1 MTQIC
6 VPIMVEEHA
15 SAIRDATLAAEH
27 GADLV
32 EFRVDVFFEDKEDST
47 DLLQDRIDRVLELVR
62 ASPLPCI
69 VTCRPH
75 WEGGEYH
82 GDDDERISMYE
93 ALGTSDHPPAYID
106 VELATYTRSAN
117 IKQKVNLAVD
127 HPRQQRSVSTR
138 LILSTHDFEGRP
150 SDLTRKI
157 LQMQDEPACAVVK
170 VAYRA
175 RSIRD
180 NLELFEILRDR
191 TKPTIALG
199 MGEFGVMSRILA
211 PKFGGFLTF
220 ASLRDESNT
229 APGQITIEE
238 MIGLYRFRSIRSTTK
253 VYGIIGWP
261 VTQSMSPLVHNAGF
275 EQIGWDGVYV
285 PMPVEGSYESFKATV
300 LSLID
305 HEELNFA
312 GASVTIPHKL
322 HLSQFGKENDFASN
336 VVCRSMNTIAQVERE
351 GLQWYY
357 CNTDQYGVLGVL
369 NDCET
374 PIPRE
379 SSVAIVGAGGV
390 ADSTAELLAH
400 FHDSLHIFNRTTSN
414 AEAIAA
420 PIRSKTYHR
429 VDTLAP
435 GKIERSENEHGI
447 PTYMIDSPVEKTQ
460 ERSVHVL
467 ISSLTGLPESNAQLY
482 INCTP
487 VGMTGGPDPDGL
499 SIPIPDMPNLSP
511 DTVFFDTVY
520 NPIETPMLKA
530 AKERG
535 YRTIDGVQMFVKQAA
550 AQFSLWTDHPAPEDL
565 FDTLVRGKLGA

>member
-1 MTQIC
+1 MRQHPRGERRMTQIC

-32 EFRVDVFFEDKEDST
+32 EFRIDVFFEDKEEST
-47 DLLQDRIDRVLELVR
+47 DLLQDRIDRVLDLVKG
-62 ASPLPCI
+62 SPLPCI

-82 GDDDERISMYE
+82 GDDDERVSLYE

-117 IKQKVNLAVD
+117 IRQKINLGVN
-127 HPRQQRSVSTR
+127 HPKQQRAVSTR

-150 SDLTRKI
+150 SDLTRKL
-157 LQMQDEPACAVVK
+157 LQMQDEPACSVIK
-170 VAYRA
+170 IAYRA

-180 NLELFEILRDR
+180 NLELFEILRDQ

-199 MGEFGVMSRILA
+199 MGDFGIMSRILA

-220 ASLRDESNT
+220 ASLRDESTT
-229 APGQITIEE
+229 APGQITIEDLL
-238 MIGLYRFRSIRSTTK
+238 GLYRFRSIKPSTK

-261 VTQSMSPLVHNAGF
+261 VKQSMSPLVHNAGF

-285 PMPVEGSYESFKATV
+285 PMPVESSYESFKATV

-305 HEELNFA
+305 HEDLDFM
-312 GASVTIPHKL
+312 GASVTIPHKEHLVRLAAESPLRFMIKIFGESDRHAEAAL
-322 HLSQFGKENDFASN
+322 HGAANTFFHDGYAWSHEGKSGWQ
-336 VVCRSMNTIAQVERE
+336 SE
-351 GLQWYY
+351 GQYLY
-357 CNTDQYGVLGVL
+357 NTDITAILQL
-369 NDCET
+369 
-374 PIPRE
+374 IPELFSELEHRQ
-379 SSVAIVGAGGV
+379 IVIIGAGGV
-390 ADSTAELLAH
+390 A
-400 FHDSLHIFNRTTSN
+400 R
-414 AEAIAA
+414 AA
-420 PIRSKTYHR
+420 AAAA
-429 VDTLAP
+429 L
-435 GKIERSENEHGI
+435 EHGSLVRI
-447 PTYMIDSPVEKTQ
+447 TNRSH
-460 ERSVHVL
+460 ERAQQLQSELMTGRESTWEGLIEVL
-467 ISSLTGLPESNAQLY
+467 DTDQLSTSRADLY

-535 YRTIDGVQMFVKQAA
+535 YRTIDGAAMFVKQAA
-550 AQFSLWTDHPAPEDL
+550 AQFEIWTGQAAPEDL
-565 FDTLVRGKLGA
+565 FDTLVREKLSE

>member
-32 EFRVDVFFEDKEDST
+32 EFRIDVFFEDKEDST
-47 DLLQDRIDRVLELVR
+47 DLLQDRIDRVLALVK

-82 GDDDERISMYE
+82 GDDDERVSLYE

-117 IKQKVNLAVD
+117 IRQKINLGVN
-127 HPRQQRSVSTR
+127 HPKQQRAVSTR

-180 NLELFEILRDR
+180 NLELFEILRDQ

-199 MGEFGVMSRILA
+199 MGEFGIMSRILA

-220 ASLRDESNT
+220 ASLRDESTT
-229 APGQITIEE
+229 APGQITIEDLLG
-238 MIGLYRFRSIRSTTK
+238 IYRFRSIKTTTK

-261 VTQSMSPLVHNAGF
+261 VKQSMSPLVHNAGF
-275 EQIGWDGVYV
+275 EHIGWDGVYV
-285 PMPVEGSYESFKATV
+285 PMPVEGSYESFKATFA
-300 LSLID
+300 SLID
-305 HEELNFA
+305 FEELSFA
-312 GASVTIPHKL
+312 GASITIPHKQHAAQL
-322 HLSQFGKENDFASN
+322 YNIENGTKSDQSEKRVLNKLFHVEDDSFLNACQSCN
-336 VVCRSMNTIAQVERE
+336 TFVREVDCGDDMFSFFSTTDRDGLLMPLGDEADVWSDRTIAV
-351 GLQWYY
+351 
-357 CNTDQYGVLGVL
+357 
-369 NDCET
+369 
-374 PIPRE
+374 
-379 SSVAIVGAGGV
+379 VGAGGV
-390 ADSTAELLAH
+390 ARTAAFTFVELGAEVLVYNRTLSTAQELVVSVNQPWETPAMSGRH
-400 FHDSLHIFNRTTSN
+400 R
-414 AEAIAA
+414 IAA
-420 PIRSKTYHR
+420 GAHPITDLSKSTA
-429 VDTLAP
+429 D
-435 GKIERSENEHGI
+435 
-447 PTYMIDSPVEKTQ
+447 
-460 ERSVHVL
+460 
-467 ISSLTGLPESNAQLY
+467 LY

-550 AQFSLWTDHPAPEDL
+550 AQFEIWTGQAAPEDL
-565 FDTLVRGKLGA
+565 FDKLVRENLSE

>member
-1 MTQIC
+1 MTQVC
-6 VPIMVEEHA
+6 VPIMVEEHG

-32 EFRVDVFFEDKEDST
+32 EYRIDVFFEDKEDST
-47 DLLQDRIDRVLELVR
+47 DLLGDRIDRVLALVK

-82 GDDDERISMYE
+82 GDDDERVSMYE

-117 IKQKVNLAVD
+117 IKQKINLAVD
-127 HPRQQRSVSTR
+127 HPNQQRTVSTR

-150 SDLTRKI
+150 SDLTRKV

-170 VAYRA
+170 IAYRA

-199 MGEFGVMSRILA
+199 MGEFGIMSRILA

-229 APGQITIEE
+229 APGQVTIEE
-238 MIGLYRFRSIRSTTK
+238 MLDLYRFRSIKTSTK

-261 VTQSMSPLVHNAGF
+261 VKQSMSPLVHNAGF

-300 LSLID
+300 LTLID
-305 HEELNFA
+305 HRDLNFA
-312 GASVTIPHKL
+312 GASVTIPHKE
-322 HLSQFGKENDFASN
+322 HLGRFSVEFNPHDKGNSSVLTAGN
-336 VVCRSMNTIAQVERE
+336 GPIAQNTLEVNGFAGNIPLAETD
-351 GLQWYY
+351 
-357 CNTDQYGVLGVL
+357 NTDEQAIFDL
-369 NDCET
+369 
-374 PIPRE
+374 I
-379 SSVAIVGAGGV
+379 SSTVASDAPHILIVGAGGV
-390 ADSTAELLAH
+390 A
-400 FHDSLHIFNRTTSN
+400 
-414 AEAIAA
+414 EAAASASRARGAKVSIAA
-420 PIRSKTYHR
+420 RTPERAEQ
-429 VDTLAP
+429 L
-435 GKIERSENEHGI
+435 IERTQDSAHESETMMDTIQPE
-447 PTYMIDSPVEKTQ
+447 Q
-460 ERSVHVL
+460 VL
-467 ISSLTGLPESNAQLY
+467 TTKFDLY

-487 VGMTGGPDPDGL
+487 VGMTEGPDPDGL
-499 SIPIPDMPNLSP
+499 SIPIPDMPNLAP

-535 YRTIDGVQMFVKQAA
+535 YRTIDGVQMFAKQAE
-550 AQFSLWTDHPAPEDL
+550 AQFAIWTGQAAPEEL
-565 FDTLVRGKLGA
+565 FDTLVRRKLAQG

>member
-32 EFRVDVFFEDKEDST
+32 EFRIDVFFEDKEEST
-47 DLLQDRIDRVLELVR
+47 DLLGDRIGRVLELVK

-82 GDDDERISMYE
+82 GDDDERVSMYE

-117 IKQKVNLAVD
+117 IRQKINLGVN
-127 HPRQQRSVSTR
+127 HPKQQRAVSTR
-138 LILSTHDFEGRP
+138 LILSTHDFVGRP

-157 LQMQDEPACAVVK
+157 LQMQDEPACSVIK
-170 VAYRA
+170 IAYRA

-180 NLELFEILRDR
+180 NLELFEILQNQ

-220 ASLRDESNT
+220 ASLRDESTT
-229 APGQITIEE
+229 APGQITIQDLL
-238 MIGLYRFRSIRSTTK
+238 GLYRFRSIKPTTK

-261 VTQSMSPLVHNAGF
+261 VKQSMSPLVHNAGF
-275 EQIGWDGVYV
+275 EHIGWDGVYV
-285 PMPVEGSYESFKATV
+285 PMPVEGSYESFKATLTV
-300 LSLID
+300 LLEDMFVSGLSI
-305 HEELNFA
+305 
-312 GASVTIPHKL
+312 TIPHKE
-322 HLSQFGKENDFASN
+322 HVIRAAFNDDTQLTSLDTSLKQIGAA
-336 VVCRSMNTIAQVERE
+336 NTIKVNTERLSGGDE
-351 GLQWYY
+351 VWNGDSIH
-357 CNTDQYGVLGVL
+357 NTDA
-369 NDCET
+369 
-374 PIPRE
+374 
-379 SSVAIVGAGGV
+379 SAVADLLTSELDTLTDLHVVVIGAGGV
-390 ADSTAELLAH
+390 ARAAAYALLCQNARVTIFNRNHDRAAALADELTNANSGQDVGQIHATDSPLHELLA
-400 FHDSLHIFNRTTSN
+400 D
-414 AEAIAA
+414 A
-420 PIRSKTYHR
+420 
-429 VDTLAP
+429 
-435 GKIERSENEHGI
+435 
-447 PTYMIDSPVEKTQ
+447 
-460 ERSVHVL
+460 
-467 ISSLTGLPESNAQLY
+467 Y

-535 YRTIDGVQMFVKQAA
+535 YRTIDGVQMFVKQAR
-550 AQFSLWTDHPAPEDL
+550 AQFEIWTGQQAPEKL
-565 FDTLVRGKLGA
+565 FDKLVREKLSS

>member
-32 EFRVDVFFEDKEDST
+32 EFRIDVFFEDKEDST
-47 DLLQDRIDRVLELVR
+47 DLLQDRIDRVLALVK

-75 WEGGEYH
+75 WEGGEYY
-82 GDDDERISMYE
+82 GDDDERVSMYE

-117 IKQKVNLAVD
+117 IKQKINLAVD
-127 HPRQQRSVSTR
+127 HPNQQRAVSTR

-180 NLELFEILRDR
+180 NLELFEILRNQ

-199 MGEFGVMSRILA
+199 MGDFGLMSRILA

-220 ASLRDESNT
+220 ASLRDESTT
-229 APGQITIEE
+229 APGQITIEDLLN
-238 MIGLYRFRSIRSTTK
+238 LYRFRSIKPTTK

-261 VTQSMSPLVHNAGF
+261 VKQSMSPLVHNAGF

-300 LSLID
+300 SSLCTFPELS
-305 HEELNFA
+305 FS
-312 GASVTIPHKL
+312 GASVTIPHKQ
-322 HLSQFGKENDFASN
+322 HLVQLLESLGEQRLNLDTADPDNLRRTIGAA
-336 VVCRSMNTIAQVERE
+336 NTITNISCDDLADEYSF
-351 GLQWYY
+351 GIH
-357 CNTDQYGVLGVL
+357 NTDAMAVLSCVQ
-369 NDCET
+369 
-374 PIPRE
+374 E
-379 SSVAIVGAGGV
+379 SISNRALSSLRIMIQGSGGV
-390 ADSTAELLAH
+390 ARAAAFPLAQSGA
-400 FHDSLHIFNRTTSN
+400 DTIIFNRNYMGAHNLYSALLDSLFDN
-414 AEAIAA
+414 AD
-420 PIRSKTYHR
+420 R
-429 VDTLAP
+429 
-435 GKIERSENEHGI
+435 GKIFVG
-447 PTYMIDSPVEKTQ
+447 DSDDDFDETSDV
-460 ERSVHVL
+460 
-467 ISSLTGLPESNAQLY
+467 Y

-487 VGMTGGPDPDGL
+487 VGMSDGPDESGVA
-499 SIPIPDMPNLSP
+499 IPVARIPANNPNP
-511 DTVFFDTVY
+511 VFFDTVY

-550 AQFSLWTDHPAPEDL
+550 AQFSIWTGQAAPEDL
-565 FDTLVRGKLGA
+565 FDKLVREKLSV

>member
-62 ASPLPCI
+62 ASPVPCI

-82 GDDDERISMYE
+82 GDDDERVSLYE

-117 IKQKVNLAVD
+117 IRQKINLGVN
-127 HPRQQRSVSTR
+127 HPKQQRAVSTR

-157 LQMQDEPACAVVK
+157 LKMQGEPACAVVK

-180 NLELFEILRDR
+180 NLELFEILRDQ

-199 MGEFGVMSRILA
+199 MGDFGIMSRILA

-220 ASLRDESNT
+220 ASLRDESTT
-229 APGQITIEE
+229 APGQITIEDL
-238 MIGLYRFRSIRSTTK
+238 INLYRFRSIKPTTK

-261 VTQSMSPLVHNAGF
+261 VKQSMSPLVHNAGF

-305 HEELNFA
+305 FKELSFA
-312 GASVTIPHKL
+312 GASVTIPHKEHFVQL
-322 HLSQFGKENDFASN
+322 LNEHDSALMVRSFGESGIQEQSVLQGAA
-336 VVCRSMNTIAQVERE
+336 NTFFHDGYEWEHE
-351 GLQWYY
+351 GKSGWQSEGQYVY
-357 CNTDQYGVLGVL
+357 NTDITAIKQL
-369 NDCET
+369 
-374 PIPRE
+374 IPLVFDEVDHRT
-379 SSVAIVGAGGV
+379 VTVIGAGGV
-390 ADSTAELLAH
+390 ARAATAAALQHGSSIYLSNRNLDKAVRLKDEISAPHDSTWEGRVQITQQDQLRE
-400 FHDSLHIFNRTTSN
+400 S
-414 AEAIAA
+414 
-420 PIRSKTYHR
+420 RS
-429 VDTLAP
+429 D
-435 GKIERSENEHGI
+435 
-447 PTYMIDSPVEKTQ
+447 
-460 ERSVHVL
+460 
-467 ISSLTGLPESNAQLY
+467 LY

-499 SIPIPDMPNLSP
+499 SIPIPDMPDLSP

-550 AQFSLWTDHPAPEDL
+550 AQFEIWTGQAAPEEL
-565 FDTLVRGKLGA
+565 FDTLVREKLSE

>member
-1 MTQIC
+1 MSQIC

-32 EFRVDVFFEDKEDST
+32 EFRIDVFFEDKEEST
-47 DLLQDRIDRVLELVR
+47 DLLQDRIDRVLELVK

-82 GDDDERISMYE
+82 GDDDERVSLYE

-117 IKQKVNLAVD
+117 IRQKLNLGVN
-127 HPRQQRSVSTR
+127 HPKQQRAVSTR

-170 VAYRA
+170 IAYRA

-180 NLELFEILRDR
+180 NLELFEILRDQ

-199 MGEFGVMSRILA
+199 MGEFGIMSRILA

-220 ASLRDESNT
+220 ASLRDESTT
-229 APGQITIEE
+229 APGQITIEDLL
-238 MIGLYRFRSIRSTTK
+238 GLYRFRSIKPSTK

-261 VTQSMSPLVHNAGF
+261 VKQSMSPLVHNAGF

-305 HEELNFA
+305 QRQLDFA
-312 GASVTIPHKL
+312 GASVTIPHKE
-322 HLSQFGKENDFASN
+322 HLGRFSVEFNPHDKG
-336 VVCRSMNTIAQVERE
+336 NTSVLIAGDGPIAQNTLELDGFAGDIPLAE
-351 GLQWYY
+351 TS
-357 CNTDQYGVLGVL
+357 NTDEQAIYDLITHTAASDTPRVL
-369 NDCET
+369 
-374 PIPRE
+374 I
-379 SSVAIVGAGGV
+379 AGAGGV
-390 ADSTAELLAH
+390 AEAAARAARARGARVCLAARTPERAELL
-400 FHDSLHIFNRTTSN
+400 IKRINETSHGSGI
-414 AEAIAA
+414 AIETVK
-420 PIRSKTYHR
+420 PEQ
-429 VDTLAP
+429 VLCMEFDL
-435 GKIERSENEHGI
+435 
-447 PTYMIDSPVEKTQ
+447 YM
-460 ERSVHVL
+460 
-467 ISSLTGLPESNAQLY
+467 
-482 INCTP
+482 NCTP

-499 SIPIPDMPNLSP
+499 SIPIPDIPNLSP

-550 AQFSLWTDHPAPEDL
+550 AQFEIWTGQAAPEDL
-565 FDTLVRGKLGA
+565 FDTLVRTKLRD

>member
-27 GADLV
+27 GADLI
-32 EFRVDVFFEDKEDST
+32 EYRIDVFFEDKEDST
-47 DLLQDRIDRVLELVR
+47 DLLQDRIDRVLALVK

-75 WEGGEYH
+75 WEGGEYY
-82 GDDDERISMYE
+82 GDDDERVSMYE

-117 IKQKVNLAVD
+117 IKQKINLAVD
-127 HPRQQRSVSTR
+127 HPNQQRAVSTR

-170 VAYRA
+170 IAYRA

-180 NLELFEILRDR
+180 NLELFEILRDQ

-220 ASLRDESNT
+220 ASLRDESTT
-229 APGQITIEE
+229 APGQITIEDL
-238 MIGLYRFRSIRSTTK
+238 INLYRFRSIKPTTK

-261 VTQSMSPLVHNAGF
+261 VKQSLSPLVHNAGF

-305 HEELNFA
+305 HRELNFE
-312 GASVTIPHKL
+312 GASVTIPHKEHLLQCYPELDHHPSQTRMLGSANTLCFEIDHSDELNL
-322 HLSQFGKENDFASN
+322 HEVFNPHPE
-336 VVCRSMNTIAQVERE
+336 
-351 GLQWYY
+351 
-357 CNTDQYGVLGVL
+357 NTDSFAIHELMKNELG
-369 NDCET
+369 
-374 PIPRE
+374 
-379 SSVAIVGAGGV
+379 SVQGSKVMIFGAGGV
-390 ADSTAELLAH
+390 ARGVLAAVARSGCTVFIVNRDMQRAE
-400 FHDSLHIFNRTTSN
+400 SLVEELTNGATPYSMNSIYPTTLN
-414 AEAIAA
+414 EI
-420 PIRSKTYHR
+420 SKHLC
-429 VDTLAP
+429 D
-435 GKIERSENEHGI
+435 I
-447 PTYMIDSPVEKTQ
+447 
-460 ERSVHVL
+460 
-467 ISSLTGLPESNAQLY
+467 Y

-550 AQFSLWTDHPAPEDL
+550 AQFEIWTGQAAPEEL
-565 FDTLVRGKLGA
+565 FDTLVRNKLSE

>member
-32 EFRVDVFFEDKEDST
+32 EYRVDVYFEDKQEST
-47 DLLQDRIDRVLELVR
+47 DLLQDRINQVLDLVK

-69 VTCRPH
+69 ITCRPH

-82 GDDDERISMYE
+82 GDDDERVSMYE

-117 IKQKVNLAVD
+117 IRQKINLGVN
-127 HPRQQRSVSTR
+127 HPKQQRAVSTR

-157 LQMQDEPACAVVK
+157 LQMQDEAACSVIK
-170 VAYRA
+170 IAYRA

-180 NLELFEILRDR
+180 NLELFEILRDQ

-199 MGEFGVMSRILA
+199 MGDFGIMSRILA

-220 ASLRDESNT
+220 ASLRDESTT
-229 APGQITIEE
+229 APGQITIEDLL
-238 MIGLYRFRSIRSTTK
+238 GLYRFRSIKPTTK

-261 VTQSMSPLVHNAGF
+261 VKQSMSPLVHNAGF
-275 EQIGWDGVYV
+275 EKIGWDGVYV

-305 HEELNFA
+305 HRELNFE
-312 GASVTIPHKL
+312 GASVTIPHKEHLVQCYPELDHHPSQTRMLGSANTLCFEIDHSDELNL
-322 HLSQFGKENDFASN
+322 HEVLNPHPE
-336 VVCRSMNTIAQVERE
+336 
-351 GLQWYY
+351 
-357 CNTDQYGVLGVL
+357 NTDSFAIHELMKNELG
-369 NDCET
+369 
-374 PIPRE
+374 
-379 SSVAIVGAGGV
+379 SVQGSTVMIFGAGGV
-390 ADSTAELLAH
+390 ARGVLAAVARSGCTVFIVNRDMRRAE
-400 FHDSLHIFNRTTSN
+400 SLVEELSN
-414 AEAIAA
+414 GATPYSMNSIY
-420 PIRSKTYHR
+420 PITLNEISKHLC
-429 VDTLAP
+429 D
-435 GKIERSENEHGI
+435 
-447 PTYMIDSPVEKTQ
+447 
-460 ERSVHVL
+460 
-467 ISSLTGLPESNAQLY
+467 LY

-520 NPIETPMLKA
+520 NPIETPMLRA

-550 AQFSLWTDHPAPEDL
+550 AQFEIWTGQPAPEDL
-565 FDTLVRGKLGA
+565 FDQLVRTKLSE

>member
-1 MTQIC
+1 MSQIC

-32 EFRVDVFFEDKEDST
+32 EFRIDVFFEDKEDST
-47 DLLQDRIDRVLELVR
+47 DLLQDRIDRVLALVK
-62 ASPLPCI
+62 AAPLPCI

-75 WEGGEYH
+75 WEGGEYY
-82 GDDDERISMYE
+82 GDDDERVSLYE
-93 ALGTSDHPPAYID
+93 ALGTSEHPPAYID

-117 IKQKVNLAVD
+117 IRQKINLGVN
-127 HPRQQRSVSTR
+127 HPKQQRAVSTR

-170 VAYRA
+170 IAYRA

-180 NLELFEILRDR
+180 NLELFEILQNQ

-199 MGEFGVMSRILA
+199 MGDFGIMSRILA

-220 ASLRDESNT
+220 ASLRDESTT
-229 APGQITIEE
+229 APGQITIEDLL
-238 MIGLYRFRSIRSTTK
+238 GLYRFRSIKPTTK

-261 VTQSMSPLVHNAGF
+261 VKQSMSPLVHNAGF
-275 EQIGWDGVYV
+275 EHIRWDGVYV
-285 PMPVEGSYESFKATV
+285 PMPVESSYESFKATV
-300 LSLID
+300 LSLMD
-305 HEELNFA
+305 FVVLNFS
-312 GASVTIPHKL
+312 GASVTIPHKEHVRKYCDEVGIEHML
-322 HLSQFGKENDFASN
+322 PFISAF
-336 VVCRSMNTIAQVERE
+336 NTLYQIGNSWFVQ
-351 GLQWYY
+351 
-357 CNTDQYGVLGVL
+357 NTDIQAIQDLIAEQYGF
-369 NDCET
+369 NT
-374 PIPRE
+374 PEVGI
-379 SSVAIVGAGGV
+379 IGAGGV
-390 ADSTAELLAH
+390 ASVAALTTVNH
-400 FHDSLHIFNRTTSN
+400 SSNVSVFNRTSQR
-414 AEAIAA
+414 A
-420 PIRSKTYHR
+420 
-429 VDTLAP
+429 DTLIQEVRQ
-435 GKIERSENEHGI
+435 GTKHIENAKRYTQKSHPFNYPKDENGNDIMSGEI
-447 PTYMIDSPVEKTQ
+447 QAQPLQSLADS
-460 ERSVHVL
+460 RL
-467 ISSLTGLPESNAQLY
+467 NLY

-487 VGMTGGPDPDGL
+487 VGMTGGPDPEGL

-550 AQFSLWTDHPAPEDL
+550 AQFEIWTGQAAPEDL
-565 FDTLVRGKLGA
+565 FDKLVREKLSE

>member
-32 EFRVDVFFEDKEDST
+32 EYRIDVYFEDKEDST
-47 DLLQDRIDRVLELVR
+47 DLLQDRINRVLDLVK

-75 WEGGEYH
+75 WEGGEYY
-82 GDDDERISMYE
+82 GDDDERVSMYE

-117 IKQKVNLAVD
+117 IKQKINLAVD
-127 HPRQQRSVSTR
+127 HPKQQRAISTR

-170 VAYRA
+170 IAYRA

-180 NLELFEILRDR
+180 NLELFEILRDQ

-220 ASLRDESNT
+220 ASLRDESTT
-229 APGQITIEE
+229 APGQITIEDL
-238 MIGLYRFRSIRSTTK
+238 INLYRFRSIKPSTK

-261 VTQSMSPLVHNAGF
+261 VKQSMSPLVHNAGF
-275 EQIGWDGVYV
+275 EQIGWDGVYI

-305 HEELNFA
+305 HRELDFM
-312 GASVTIPHKL
+312 GASVTIPHKAHLVELTEETPSHFMTRVVGEQNIQENTVL
-322 HLSQFGKENDFASN
+322 HGAANTLFQDGYFWSHNGKTGWQS
-336 VVCRSMNTIAQVERE
+336 E
-351 GLQWYY
+351 GHYLY
-357 CNTDQYGVLGVL
+357 NTDITAISLL
-369 NDCET
+369 
-374 PIPRE
+374 IPPLLKDFRHRR
-379 SSVAIVGAGGV
+379 VVIVGAGGV
-390 ADSTAELLAH
+390 ARAAAAAILDNGSIITIVNRSAERANQLRSELMNGRDSTWEG
-400 FHDSLHIFNRTTSN
+400 R
-414 AEAIAA
+414 
-420 PIRSKTYHR
+420 
-429 VDTLAP
+429 
-435 GKIERSENEHGI
+435 IEVMGYE
-447 PTYMIDSPVEKTQ
+447 Q
-460 ERSVHVL
+460 L
-467 ISSLTGLPESNAQLY
+467 SSTDADIY

-499 SIPIPDMPNLSP
+499 SISIPDMPNLSP

-550 AQFSLWTDHPAPEDL
+550 AQFQTWTGQAAPEEL
-565 FDTLVRGKLGA
+565 FDTLVRTKLGA

>member
-32 EFRVDVFFEDKEDST
+32 EFRIDVFFEDKDEST
-47 DLLQDRIDRVLELVR
+47 DLLQDRIDRVLDLVK

-82 GDDDERISMYE
+82 GDDDERVSMYE

-117 IKQKVNLAVD
+117 IRQKINLGVN
-127 HPRQQRSVSTR
+127 HPKQQRAVSTR
-138 LILSTHDFEGRP
+138 LILSTHDFAGRP

-157 LQMQDEPACAVVK
+157 LQMQDEPACSVIK
-170 VAYRA
+170 IAYRA

-180 NLELFEILRDR
+180 NLELFEILRDQ

-199 MGEFGVMSRILA
+199 MGEFGIMSRILA

-220 ASLRDESNT
+220 ASLRDESTT
-229 APGQITIEE
+229 APGQITIEDLLS
-238 MIGLYRFRSIRSTTK
+238 LYRFRAIKPTTK

-261 VTQSMSPLVHNAGF
+261 VKQSMSPLVHNAGF

-285 PMPVEGSYESFKATV
+285 PMPVESSYESFKATV

-305 HEELNFA
+305 HKDLDFA
-312 GASVTIPHKL
+312 GASVTIPHKE
-322 HLSQFGKENDFASN
+322 HLVQLEEHGWTKDGASIKCLPWVDWVGAANTLAIREQFRISPPPSIGVID
-336 VVCRSMNTIAQVERE
+336 
-351 GLQWYY
+351 
-357 CNTDQYGVLGVL
+357 NTDYTSLE
-369 NDCET
+369 DICRRHF
-374 PIPRE
+374 PILQEKPNANSRPL
-379 SSVAIVGAGGV
+379 ALIIGAGGV
-390 ADSTAELLAH
+390 AKAATCALVQLGFEVAVNARTPSRAKRMVQDYRRWHEV
-400 FHDSLHIFNRTTSN
+400 NRPGTYGNTEVIESD
-414 AEAIAA
+414 AVKTGHWDIA
-420 PIRSKTYHR
+420 
-429 VDTLAP
+429 
-435 GKIERSENEHGI
+435 
-447 PTYMIDSPVEKTQ
+447 
-460 ERSVHVL
+460 
-467 ISSLTGLPESNAQLY
+467 

-550 AQFSLWTDHPAPEDL
+550 AQFEIWTGQQAPEAL
-565 FDTLVRGKLGA
+565 FDQLVRNKLSN

>member
-6 VPIMVEEHA
+6 VPIMVEDHDE
-15 SAIRDATLAAEH
+15 AIRDATLAAEF

-32 EFRVDVFFEDKEDST
+32 EFRIDVYFEDKDEST
-47 DLLQDRIDRVLELVR
+47 DLLQDRIDRILGLVK

-82 GDDDERISMYE
+82 GDDDERVSMYE

-117 IKQKVNLAVD
+117 IRQKINLAVN
-127 HPRQQRSVSTR
+127 HPKQQRSVSTR
-138 LILSTHDFEGRP
+138 LILSTHDFVGRP
-150 SDLTRKI
+150 SDLTRKL
-157 LQMQDEPACAVVK
+157 LQMQDEDACSIIK

-180 NLELFEILRDR
+180 NLELFEILQNQ

-220 ASLRDESNT
+220 ASLRNESTT
-229 APGQITIEE
+229 APGQITIDELIN
-238 MIGLYRFRSIRSTTK
+238 MYRFRSIKPTTK

-261 VTQSMSPLVHNAGF
+261 ITQSMSPLVHNAGF

-305 HEELNFA
+305 HEILDFA
-312 GASVTIPHKL
+312 GASVTIPHKI
-322 HLSQFGKENDFASN
+322 HLSQFGKENEFASN
-336 VVCRSMNTIAQVERE
+336 VVCRSMNTIAQVERN
-351 GLQWYY
+351 GLEWYY

-369 NDCET
+369 NDCDT
-374 PIPRE
+374 RIPRE
-379 SSVAIVGAGGV
+379 SDIAIVGAGGV

-400 FHDSLHIFNRTTSN
+400 FHDSIHIFNRTNAN
-414 AEAIAA
+414 AEAIAK
-420 PIRSKTYHR
+420 PIRSRKYQSQI
-429 VDTLAP
+429 LGP
-435 GKIERSENEHGI
+435 GKIEQVGDSYGS
-447 PTYMIDSPVEKTQ
+447 PTYKMNAPVQKTV
-460 ERSVHVL
+460 ERTVQVHTAPL
-467 ISSLTGLPESNAQLY
+467 SELPASNAQLY

-499 SIPIPDMPNLSP
+499 SIPIPDMPQLAP
-511 DTVFFDTVY
+511 ETVFFDTVY

-550 AQFSLWTDHPAPEDL
+550 VQFEIWTGHAAPEDL
-565 FDTLVRGKLGA
+565 FDQLVRDKLGA

>member
-32 EFRVDVFFEDKEDST
+32 EYRIDVFFEDKEDST
-47 DLLQDRIDRVLELVR
+47 DLLQDRIDRVLDLVK

-75 WEGGEYH
+75 WEGGEYY
-82 GDDDERISMYE
+82 GDDDERVSLYE

-117 IKQKVNLAVD
+117 IRQKINLAVD
-127 HPRQQRSVSTR
+127 HPKQQRSVSTR
-138 LILSTHDFEGRP
+138 LILSTHDFQQRP

-157 LQMQDEPACAVVK
+157 LQMQDEPACSVVK
-170 VAYRA
+170 IAYRA

-180 NLELFEILRDR
+180 NLELFEILRDQ

-220 ASLRDESNT
+220 ASLRDESTT
-229 APGQITIEE
+229 APGQITIEDLL
-238 MIGLYRFRSIRSTTK
+238 GLYRFRSIKPTTK

-261 VTQSMSPLVHNAGF
+261 VKQSMSPLVHNAGF

-285 PMPVEGSYESFKATV
+285 PMPVEGSFESFKATV
-300 LSLID
+300 LALID

-322 HLSQFGKENDFASN
+322 HLKQIGDENEFVS
-336 VVCRSMNTIAQVERE
+336 VGPWRSMNTIAQIGTDLE
-351 GLQWYY
+351 WCI
-357 CNTDQYGVLGVL
+357 CNTDQTGVRLAMDECKIRNPKEL
-369 NDCET
+369 
-374 PIPRE
+374 P
-379 SSVAIVGAGGV
+379 VAVVGAGGV
-390 ADSTAELLAH
+390 ADSTAELLAYFYDH
-400 FHDSLHIFNRTTSN
+400 VIVFNRTLRN
-414 AEAIAA
+414 AEQIA
-420 PIRSKTYHR
+420 
-429 VDTLAP
+429 
-435 GKIERSENEHGI
+435 ERIGTKQFNES
-447 PTYMIDSPVEKTQ
+447 TIDPESIK
-460 ERSVHVL
+460 L
-467 ISSLTGLPESNAQLY
+467 KDISSSGSPIYSAKSVGERRERFVRVEALPQTQLPQSDARLY

-550 AQFSLWTDHPAPEDL
+550 AQFEIWTGHAAPEEL
-565 FDTLVRGKLGA
+565 FDRLVREKLGA

>member
-32 EFRVDVFFEDKEDST
+32 EFRIDVFFEDKEEST
-47 DLLQDRIDRVLELVR
+47 DLLQDRINRVLELVK

-75 WEGGEYH
+75 WEGGEYY
-82 GDDDERISMYE
+82 GDDDERVSLYE

-117 IKQKVNLAVD
+117 IRQKINLGVN
-127 HPRQQRSVSTR
+127 HPKQQRSVSTR

-157 LQMQDEPACAVVK
+157 LQMQDEPACSVVK
-170 VAYRA
+170 IAYRA

-180 NLELFEILRDR
+180 NLELFEILLDQ

-220 ASLRDESNT
+220 ASLRDESTT
-229 APGQITIEE
+229 APGQITVEDLLK
-238 MIGLYRFRSIRSTTK
+238 LYRFRSIKPTTK

-261 VTQSMSPLVHNAGF
+261 VKQSMSPLVHNAGF
-275 EQIGWDGVYV
+275 EQIEWDGVYV
-285 PMPVEGSYESFKATV
+285 PMPVESSYESFKATV
-300 LSLID
+300 SSLCTFPELS
-305 HEELNFA
+305 FY
-312 GASVTIPHKL
+312 GASVTIPHKQ
-322 HLSQFGKENDFASN
+322 HLVQLLESLGEERLNLDTADPENLRRTIGAA
-336 VVCRSMNTIAQVERE
+336 NTITNISCDDLGDEYSFSIQ
-351 GLQWYY
+351 
-357 CNTDQYGVLGVL
+357 NTDAMAVLSCVQESTS
-369 NDCET
+369 N
-374 PIPRE
+374 RE
-379 SSVAIVGAGGV
+379 LSSLRIMIQGSGGV
-390 ADSTAELLAH
+390 ARAAAFPLAQSGA
-400 FHDSLHIFNRTTSN
+400 DTVIFNRNYMGAHNLYSALLDSLFDN
-414 AEAIAA
+414 ADRGQVFVGDPDDDFDE
-420 PIRSKTYHR
+420 
-429 VDTLAP
+429 
-435 GKIERSENEHGI
+435 
-447 PTYMIDSPVEKTQ
+447 
-460 ERSVHVL
+460 
-467 ISSLTGLPESNAQLY
+467 SSDVY

-487 VGMTGGPDPDGL
+487 VGMTGGPDESGVA
-499 SIPIPDMPNLSP
+499 IPVARIPANNPNP
-511 DTVFFDTVY
+511 VIFDTVY

-535 YRTIDGVQMFVKQAA
+535 YRTIDGVQMFVKQAT
-550 AQFSLWTDHPAPEDL
+550 AQFEIWTGQPAPEDL
-565 FDTLVRGKLGA
+565 FDQLVRNKLSE

>member
-1 MTQIC
+1 
-6 VPIMVEEHA
+6 MVEEHA

-32 EFRVDVFFEDKEDST
+32 ELRIDVFFEDKEDST
-47 DLLQDRIDRVLELVR
+47 DLLQDRIDRVLALVK

-75 WEGGEYH
+75 WEGGEYY
-82 GDDDERISMYE
+82 GDDDERVSMYE

-117 IKQKVNLAVD
+117 IKQKINLAVD
-127 HPRQQRSVSTR
+127 HPNQQRAVSTR

-170 VAYRA
+170 IAYRA

-180 NLELFEILRDR
+180 NLELFEILRDQ

-229 APGQITIEE
+229 APGQITIEDLL
-238 MIGLYRFRSIRSTTK
+238 GLYRFRSIKPTTK

-261 VTQSMSPLVHNAGF
+261 VKQSMSPLVHNAGF
-275 EQIGWDGVYV
+275 EHIGWDGVYV

-300 LSLID
+300 LSLSD

-336 VVCRSMNTIAQVERE
+336 IVCRSMNTIAQVEFD

-369 NDCET
+369 NDCE
-374 PIPRE
+374 PKIPRD

-400 FHDSLHIFNRTTSN
+400 FHDSLHIFNRTVSN

-420 PIRSKTYHR
+420 PIRSRTFKS
-429 VDTLAP
+429 VMFAP
-435 GKIERSENEHGI
+435 GKIELCSDEDEL
-447 PTYMIDSPVEKTQ
+447 PVYKLDAPVDRTD
-460 ERSVHVL
+460 ERTVKVL
-467 ISSLTGLPESNAQLY
+467 TAPLTDLPESNAQLY

-487 VGMTGGPDPDGL
+487 VGMIGGPDPDGL

-550 AQFSLWTDHPAPEDL
+550 AQFEIWTGQAAPEEL
-565 FDTLVRGKLGA
+565 FDTLVREKLSV

>member
-1 MTQIC
+1 
-6 VPIMVEEHA
+6 MVEEHA

-32 EFRVDVFFEDKEDST
+32 EFRIDVFFEDKEDST
-47 DLLQDRIDRVLELVR
+47 DLLQDRIDRVLALVK

-82 GDDDERISMYE
+82 GDDDERVSLYE

-117 IKQKVNLAVD
+117 IRQKINLGVN
-127 HPRQQRSVSTR
+127 HPKQQRAVSTR

-180 NLELFEILRDR
+180 NLELFEILQNQ

-199 MGEFGVMSRILA
+199 MGEFGIMSRILA

-220 ASLRDESNT
+220 ASLRDESTT
-229 APGQITIEE
+229 APGQITIEDLL
-238 MIGLYRFRSIRSTTK
+238 GLYRFRSIMPSTK

-261 VTQSMSPLVHNAGF
+261 VKQSMSPLVHNAGF
-275 EQIGWDGVYV
+275 EHIGWDGVYV

-300 LSLID
+300 LSLIG
-305 HEELNFA
+305 HEELDFA
-312 GASVTIPHKL
+312 GASVTIPHKE
-322 HLSQFGKENDFASN
+322 HLLQIEEYQWAKPGAAFQCTPCVDWIGAANTLALGEQHSINPPPAIGAIDNTDFIAIAKICGAQFSN
-336 VVCRSMNTIAQVERE
+336 LEH
-351 GLQWYY
+351 GLQAGG
-357 CNTDQYGVLGVL
+357 TR
-369 NDCET
+369 
-374 PIPRE
+374 PR
-379 SSVAIVGAGGV
+379 ALIMGAGGAAKAV
-390 ADSTAELLAH
+390 VCALVQLGFEVSVNARTQSRAEQLVQDYRRWH
-400 FHDSLHIFNRTTSN
+400 EVNGPEKYGNT
-414 AEAIAA
+414 E
-420 PIRSKTYHR
+420 
-429 VDTLAP
+429 V
-435 GKIERSENEHGI
+435 
-447 PTYMIDSPVEKTQ
+447 IDSESVKTG
-460 ERSVHVL
+460 RWD
-467 ISSLTGLPESNAQLY
+467 IA

-487 VGMTGGPDPDGL
+487 VGMTEGPDPDGL

-550 AQFSLWTDHPAPEDL
+550 AQFEIWTSQPAPEDL
-565 FDTLVRGKLGA
+565 FDTLVREKLSE